1 MTNLQAKLWPTLRKK
16 RQRITLSRARLG
28 AAALITLLSLCL
40 LSPASVF
47 AQGDLNEGRTCLLSS
62 DHYER
67 AGYSVKSIEI
77 ETPVDFVGV
86 VRKPL
91 EAKLAASQS
100 SLTAQHKGLDV
111 NGKFSNLGYTELLA
125 DLTSRIGTLEP
136 GERFKLVATVPSL
149 ESCDADQKT
158 LRVVYWVVT
167 SGPISY
173 LAGIF
178 EKRHDRLTREFA
190 PGAFSK
196 LAGKLLPQP
205 FGGYNRSRAIYGGA
219 DAAYRFTN
227 NLINKLD
234 FGASG
239 SSSSATGD
247 FALAGN
253 KDFKTGMIEH
263 AEWRL
268 GYRYSNIPS
277 DTVRLKDA
285 TVLGQFF
292 AASRPLGAHDL
303 VLRFGSSIEGG
314 NRQSDLNQPS
324 INNQALANSGYAAA
338 KMYLGGTLNLGRQS
352 WTGTYALQLGANSS
366 ALRVDYVKQ
375 IFDTSYSVRFLPKEH
390 LPFRVDAQLNAGH
403 ISSFGN
409 GIPIAERFFGGNAT
423 REFIQGDDWQIRSTP
438 FIRSF
443 PQNRLSRIGTAVPIG
458 GEKFFS
464 ANLTLAQTVWAKPA
478 IPSEILQDVRV
489 KQALGGQLAGSRLF
503 AVTSYLSE
511 TPEFLELKQKLRTNT
526 DPILKDI
533 QRDLQA
539 VNPGAIG
546 IDLEE
551 FVNEIESVRDRIAE
565 REKDEDTG
573 EIKPLPLEFPHIRSL
588 AIGFNGKPETSKI
601 GALIQTINDD
611 ILTPLNE
618 AGPSEAHDRLQAD
631 KERLEVSRQS
641 IKQSYDLSAS
651 LAASNLEELTEARA
665 PLTQIAG
672 RLERLGT
679 ILDEVEGRTTNLTPE
694 TKTKLQDGLDRVRSY
709 VVTAKS
715 SVEAASGSDADI
727 AKNNLQLLAVGFG
740 PVAPA
745 MLAEVEKYAKELQS
759 PLTASGMAAQAD
771 SLLTVA
777 RELPPL
783 QKQIRQGLKRVS
795 VSEIE
800 RKANQDVAYTS
811 RILDTTFRELNLVAI
826 SPVAMFDVARIG
838 GRTVSGYGGTRYG
851 LGGGLRLSVV
861 SLDLTAGYSWNPKR
875 RTGEGRGAFVFSLDI
890 SDLFR

>member
-1 MTNLQAKLWPTLRKK
+1 MTNLQAKLWPTLRKE
-16 RQRITLSRARLG
+16 RQRITLSRARL
-28 AAALITLLSLCL
+28 AAALISLLSLCL
-40 LSPASVF
+40 LSPAAIF
-47 AQGDLNEGRTCLLSS
+47 AQGETKEGQTCSLSS

-149 ESCDADQKT
+149 ESCNEDQKT

-227 NLINKLD
+227 DLINKLD

-253 KDFKTGMIEH
+253 RDFKTGLIEH

-292 AASRPLGAHDL
+292 AASRPLGDHDL

-366 ALRVDYVKQ
+366 DLRVDYVKQ
-375 IFDTSYSVRFLPKEH
+375 IFDTSYSVRFLPQEH
-390 LPFRVDAQLNAGH
+390 LPFRVDAQFNAGH
-403 ISSFGN
+403 ISSSDN
-409 GIPIAERFFGGNAT
+409 GIPIAERFFGGNAI

-443 PQNRLSRIGTAVPIG
+443 PQNRLSRIGTGVPIG

-539 VNPGAIG
+539 VNPDAIG

-551 FVNEIESVRDRIAE
+551 FGAEIESLRDRIAE

-631 KERLEVSRQS
+631 KERLEASRQS
-641 IKQSYDLSAS
+641 IKQSYELSAS
-651 LAASNLEELTEARA
+651 LAASNLEELTQARA

-679 ILDEVEGRTTNLTPE
+679 ILDEVEGRTSNLTPE

-759 PLTASGMAAQAD
+759 PLTASGMAAEAD

-838 GRTVSGYGGTRYG
+838 GRSVSGYGGTRYG

-861 SLDLTAGYSWNPKR
+861 SLDLTAGYSWNPRR